1 MKILLDYGTKGIEAD
16 VPDENLL
23 TIARQKDESVL
34 DNPQAV
40 LKQSLIKPI
49 GSKPFADLCKGRST
63 ACIVV
68 SDKTRPVPNTIIL
81 PPLLEVLDRR
91 RISTTILVACGMHT
105 PTEGK
110 VLEDMLG
117 RDIVSKYRI
126 VNHLG
131 ENEGE
136 LKRLGLSRNGTPVV
150 VNRHYVEADLRIV
163 TGFIEPHFMAGF
175 SGGRKAICPGIS
187 GAETMKYAHSPE
199 LMGAPCSSSGVIAG
213 NPFHE
218 FSLEVAKMARVDF
231 MVNVTLRRDK
241 KITGIFAGDLEKA
254 HAEGVAFCNSQS
266 RVAVPA
272 EADIVLT
279 TNAGY
284 PLDQDFY
291 QTVKGMVCAL
301 PAVRKDGTIV
311 IASECSRGIGSDI
324 FRDMLFEMRDADSF
338 MAMIQK
344 PGFFRIDQWEVQ
356 ELIKT
361 LEKVDVKMYSTG
373 IPTEDLRKCHV
384 DPIPSVEQG
393 IGEAL
398 AKHGKNARITVIPS
412 GPYVIPYVR
421 K

>member
-1 MKILLDYGTKGIEAD
+1 MSI
-16 VPDENLL
+16 P
-23 TIARQKDESVL
+23 
-34 DNPQAV
+34 
-40 LKQSLIKPI
+40 
-49 GSKPFADLCKGRST
+49 PFL
-63 ACIVV
+63 
-68 SDKTRPVPNTIIL
+68 
-81 PPLLEVLDRR
+81 
-91 RISTTILVACGMHT
+91 ACGMHT

-136 LKRLGLSRNGTPVV
+136 LKRLGLSGNGTPVV

-199 LMGAPCSSSGVIAG
+199 LMGAPCSSSGVITG

-254 HAEGVAFCNSQS
+254 HAEGVAFCNKQA
-266 RVAVPA
+266 RVALPA

-291 QTVKGMVCAL
+291 QTVKGMVSAL
-301 PAVRKDGTIV
+301 PAVKRGGTII
-311 IASECSRGIGSDI
+311 IASACSRGIGSDI
-324 FRDMLFEMRDADSF
+324 FRDMLFEMRDSNSF
-338 MAMIQK
+338 MAMIKK

-356 ELIKT
+356 ELIKA

-373 IPTEDLRKCHV
+373 IPEQDLRRCHV

-393 IGEAL
+393 IGDAL